1 MEDFINQAGD
11 LTKSEMR
18 EIDEKMGK
26 IVEEAKKEAENRK
39 RKEREEKRGM
49 EGWTRED
56 EIVYQ
61 MEMVKEHIHDYHR
74 TNGTCTIG
82 KCVGGE
88 AGYNKKGPLTPGT
101 DQTPP
106 KKIIATAKI
115 AVTESGTMTMETEK
129 TRDTAN
135 V

>member
-1 MEDFINQAGD
+1 MEDFINPAND
-11 LTKSEMR
+11 LTKSEMKEIEEQMEKIAR
-18 EIDEKMGK
+18 E
-26 IVEEAKKEAENRK
+26 VKKE
-39 RKEREEKRGM
+39 KEKNQREVKRGM
-49 EGWTRED
+49 EGWTKED

-61 MEMVKEHIHDYHR
+61 MEILNEHIQDYHT
-74 TNGTCTIG
+74 TNGNCSIG

-88 AGYNKKGPLTPGT
+88 AGYNKKGPLAPGT

-115 AVTESGTMTMETEK
+115 AVTESRTMTMETEK
-129 TRDTAN
+129 TENPTN